1 MQTEIG
7 KRVPIDTENDIV
19 SVRKEVR
26 QTASLLGFGLTDI
39 TRIVT
44 AASELAR
51 NVFHYAGS
59 GYMQLK
65 ILTVNGSTGIELL
78 FADKGPGIPDVERAL
93 EMGFSTRAGLG
104 LGLPGAKRLMSEME
118 IHTKVSEGTTVK
130 VRKWL
135 K

>member
-1 MQTEIG
+1 MQTESA

-19 SVRKEVR
+19 LVRKEVR
-26 QTASLLGFGLTDI
+26 ETSSLLGFGLTDI

-59 GYMQLK
+59 GYMQLE
-65 ILTVNGSTGIELL
+65 ILTLNGSKGLELS
-78 FADKGPGIPDVERAL
+78 FTDKGPGIPDVDQAM
-93 EMGFSTRAGLG
+93 EMGYSTRAGLG
-104 LGLPGAKRLMSEME
+104 LGLPGAKRLMNKME

-130 VRKWL
+130 VTKWL